1 MILVQF
7 DPTIL
12 EMVTVATDD
21 AEQAFEFI
29 NELLGI
35 FKSGTA
41 KTLTELYDHLDDGQ
55 VREAGETAHRLKS
68 SCLALGFI
76 GLAEACGEIERKAY
90 DGASAVDIEL
100 KVGEIEDALP
110 ISIAQL
116 ELYIQAG
123 GTQTLDS

>member
-1 MILVQF
+1 MTLVQF
-7 DPTIL
+7 DPAIL

-21 AEQAFEFI
+21 ADQAFEFI

-35 FKSGTA
+35 FRSGTA
-41 KTLTELYDHLDDGQ
+41 KTLIELYDHLDDGQ
-55 VREAGETAHRLKS
+55 VKEAGDTAHRLKS

-76 GLAEACGEIERKAY
+76 GLAQACGDIEKQAH

-110 ISIAQL
+110 VSIAQL
-116 ELYIQAG
+116 ELYIQTSGAHR
-123 GTQTLDS
+123 QAS